1 MVRLFEQLRH
11 QKAGSA
17 ARRMHELD
25 LSFSHIRALHLL
37 ATAPAL
43 AMKDL
48 AEQLHLTPPSVT
60 ALTRRLVQTS
70 LVARQPHAED
80 SRVVLLSLTDEGRAL
95 LAQLYREQLERM
107 ERLLEALTLE
117 EQQVFL
123 DLLERA
129 VQAMQ
134 ANSAE
139 K

>member
-1 MVRLFEQLRH
+1 MLRLFEQLRH

-17 ARRMHELD
+17 LRRMHELE

-37 ATAPAL
+37 AIAPAL
-43 AMKDL
+43 AMKEL
-48 AEQLHLTPPSVT
+48 AEQLQLTPPSVT
-60 ALTRRLVQTS
+60 ALTRRLVQTG

-80 SRVVLLSLTDEGRAL
+80 SRVVLLSLTDDGRAL
-95 LAQLYREQLERM
+95 LTQLYHERLERM
-107 ERLLEALTLE
+107 ECLLEALTPE

-134 ANSAE
+134 SSPAE